1 MRHLPSARE
10 NSPFGQLKLNPTIAA
25 IGVLSS
31 AGIDRLKFAEAS
43 CDESRRPHAPRDQ
56 ILYHRDCSGRRQV
69 PVRFELTEDRPHV
82 GVAVNA
88 DPNARVQRAF
98 VFL

>member
-10 NSPFGQLKLNPTIAA
+10 NSPFGQFKLNPTIAA

-43 CDESRRPHAPRDQ
+43 CDESRRPLLRPCQRTYSYRVMIALRADQFYGSARRDAPPAQRP
-56 ILYHRDCSGRRQV
+56 R
-69 PVRFELTEDRPHV
+69 ELTVRS
-82 GVAVNA
+82 A
-88 DPNARVQRAF
+88 
-98 VFL
+98 